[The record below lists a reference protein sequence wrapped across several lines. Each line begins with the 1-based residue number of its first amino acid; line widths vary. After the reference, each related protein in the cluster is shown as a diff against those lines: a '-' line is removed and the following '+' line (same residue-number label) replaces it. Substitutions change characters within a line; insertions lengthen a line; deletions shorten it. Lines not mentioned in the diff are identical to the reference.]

1 MPPKKEN
8 VELNDAMAAED
19 GGKEKARRKIPPLAI
34 YAAIGLVMIVAGYFV
49 GTSFFRSSGKVTRQ
63 ETAGAEKK
71 SEEKKTEKK
80 TDKKEES
87 EGAGSVV
94 NLDDI
99 IVNPAGTSGT
109 RFLSVSIGFEIGS
122 PETARLFEER
132 QPLIRDALI
141 TILGSKTI
149 EQLSDSKQKEITRY
163 QIKKRVE
170 QLLKIDDLAAVYF
183 TDFILQ

>member
-1 MPPKKEN
+1 MPPKNEN
-8 VELNDAMAAED
+8 VKLNGTMVAGE
-19 GGKEKARRKIPPLAI
+19 GGNEKAKRKIPPLAI
-34 YAAIGLVMIVAGYFV
+34 YVAIGLVMIVAGYFV
-49 GTSFFRSSGKVTRQ
+49 GTSFFRSSGKAAKQ
-63 ETAGAEKK
+63 QTAGSEKK
-71 SEEKKTEKK
+71 NEEMKTEKK
-80 TDKKEES
+80 TDKNEES

-149 EQLSDSKQKEITRY
+149 EQLSDPKQKEITRY

-170 QLLKIDDLAAVYF
+170 QLLRIDDLAAVYF